1 MCIYVCVVFP
11 IVWRTKQLVLDKKKE
26 EEEDDGRKKA
36 GSQLDRS

>member
-1 MCIYVCVVFP
+1 VYVVFP